1 MLKKYTEMQY
11 TTATAITSLKKIYQ
25 LYDFT
30 NILNIT
36 PNEKGISTPGNIFKM
51 FFQKTS
57 TLTPTLF

>member
-36 PNEKGISTPGNIFKM
+36 PNEKGISTPATFSKC
-51 FFQKTS
+51 FSRKQVH
-57 TLTPTLF
+57 